1 MPISAGAGMA
11 ILGGANIVGGIL
23 QGNSAKQAAQQSAA
37 AQLEAARIA
46 ADAAKFRPVG
56 LNLYSQGLG
65 ESRFQTDAQGNVIG
79 AEISSTPQFQ
89 NYQQALAR
97 MQEQQLAEAE
107 LAPQR
112 YAPLQATA
120 GGLFD
125 LSSRYLGQSPEEVAQ
140 KYIATQQDLLAPSRE
155 RQLADLRNRN
165 FQTGREGLSVG
176 GTGLRPSGGLGL
188 SAANPEMEA
197 YYNAL
202 AQQDLQLASNAEQE
216 ARNRILFGQDLATGG
231 GNLLTGYYAGQS
243 AATAPFQT
251 SLGLQ
256 GGIADLALTPLK
268 LGMELGGRSASAG
281 ANVGQAL
288 LTGGINAA
296 RTAQAANAYNPLAN
310 VLQGAGTNPY
320 IYDYMKN
327 RNFGGTP
334 QGAYAQQ
341 GQYLTGALSN
351 PQTQQARML
360 SDQNAEFY
368 RSPEGYSSFLY

>member
-1 MPISAGAGMA
+1 MPAYI
-11 ILGGANIVGGIL
+11 GGAMVVGGLL
-23 QGNSAKQAAQQSAA
+23 QGQSAKSAA
-37 AQLEAARIA
+37 NTSAQAQLEAARIA

-97 MQEQQLAEAE
+97 MQAQQLAEAE

-140 KYIATQQDLLAPSRE
+140 KYIASQQNLLAPSRE

-216 ARNRILFGQDLATGG
+216 ARNRIIFGQNLATGG
-231 GNLLTGYYAGQS
+231 AGLLGGYYAGQS

-327 RNFGGTP
+327 RQTSRPNYFDAMGNEFSGSGTP
-334 QGAYAQQ
+334 IYDIR
-341 GQYLTGALSN
+341 N
-351 PQTQQARML
+351 
-360 SDQNAEFY
+360 
-368 RSPEGYSSFLY
+368 